1 MTDAPALKPDV
12 LTYAFAPVHKA
23 ALGVA
28 VGLVAGLAIFL
39 VTAFHVVVHPTGGPN
54 LGLLAQYFYG
64 YDVTWLGA
72 VIGLFWGLVT
82 GFVAGWF
89 MAFVR
94 NLVLSISLFV
104 IRTRARMDATADFL
118 DHI

>member
-1 MTDAPALKPDV
+1 MTDAPGSKPDV

-23 ALGVA
+23 ALGIA
-28 VGLVAGLAIFL
+28 VGLVAGLAIFGI
-39 VTAFHVVVHPTGGPN
+39 TAFHVIAHPADGPN
-54 LGLLAQYFYG
+54 LGLLAQYFFGYG
-64 YDVTWLGA
+64 VTWAGA
-72 VIGLFWGLVT
+72 FIGFGWGLAT

-94 NLVLSISLFV
+94 NLVLSISLFA
-104 IRTRARMDATADFL
+104 IRTKARMQSTADFL